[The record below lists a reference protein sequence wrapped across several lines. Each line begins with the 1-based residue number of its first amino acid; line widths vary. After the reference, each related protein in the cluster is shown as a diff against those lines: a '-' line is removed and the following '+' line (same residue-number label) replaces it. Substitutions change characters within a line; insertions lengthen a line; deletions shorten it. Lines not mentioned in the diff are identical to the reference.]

1 MIRHIIGKEI
11 LENLLSLRFIL
22 AMLLSITLFA
32 VGSMVFVHRHRQES
46 QDYWRHTNENLAELS
61 GQAEQLHKLAFC
73 RQKLWKKPKAL
84 ALCAS
89 GGEKYL
95 PPFFVADAFSI
106 DLRDLEIQGN
116 FLLPTFR
123 DVDWIFIIATL
134 FSFVAVSFTY
144 DAFSGEKQAGTLRLI
159 LSQSVARHTVFLGK
173 FAGALISLGMPLLT
187 GLLISLIV
195 VMVSGVATIA
205 APQWWGIL
213 AIVVLSVLYLSL
225 FALAGLFV
233 SSRTA
238 HPAAGIV
245 ILLCVWVVLVLL
257 IPSLGRILSDTYY
270 KSPSLTEFRQRV
282 VATKQQVLADLEAG
296 KFGKNAF
303 ESHPDRNHPSTN
315 PPAAARFW
323 NAFSESVARVY
334 EDQHNRMLAQARAG
348 RRIAGVSPVV
358 IYQRA
363 AETLA
368 GTGVERYAS
377 LYQQIRRYQDALK
390 TFVLDKDAEDPNS
403 LHLLFNFA
411 YAVQHWETISKRP
424 VDFST
429 VPKFEERQTTW
440 GESGQRVIWDVGLLA
455 LFNLVFFAAAFVS
468 FLRYDVR

>member
-1 MIRHIIGKEI
+1 MIRYIIGKEI

-22 AMLLSITLFA
+22 AMLLSITLFTA
-32 VGSMVFVHRHRQES
+32 GSVVFVHQHRQEM

-61 GQAEQLHKLAFC
+61 GQAEQLNRLPFH
-73 RQKLWKKPKAL
+73 QQTLWKKPQAL
-84 ALCAS
+84 ALCAG
-89 GGEKYL
+89 GGERYL
-95 PPFFVADAFSI
+95 PPFFTADVFHV
-106 DLRDLEIQGN
+106 DLRDLETQGN

-123 DVDWIFIIATL
+123 DVDWAFIIATL
-134 FSFVAVSFTY
+134 FSFMAISFTY

-159 LSQSVARHTVFLGK
+159 LSQSAARHAVFLGK
-173 FAGALISLGMPLLT
+173 FVGALITLGIPLLA
-187 GLLISLIV
+187 GLLISLII

-205 APQWWGIL
+205 APQGWGIL
-213 AIVVLSVLYLSL
+213 AIIVRSGLYLSL
-225 FALAGLFV
+225 FSLAGLFV

-238 HPAAGIV
+238 HPATGIV

-282 VATKQQVLADLEAG
+282 VETKQQVLADLEAG
-296 KFGKNAF
+296 KFGQNAF

-315 PPAAARFW
+315 PTAAARFW
-323 NAFSESVARVY
+323 NALSESIARVY

-358 IYQRA
+358 VYQRA

-368 GTGVERYAS
+368 GTGVERYAR
-377 LYQQIRRYQDALK
+377 LYRQIVRYQDALK

-403 LHLLFNFA
+403 LHLLFDFS
-411 YAVQHWETISKRP
+411 YAVQRWETISKRP

-440 GESGQRVIWDVGLLA
+440 AESVQQVIWDMGLLV

-468 FLRYDVR
+468 FLHYDVR